1 MRIWLDPDRMLGLN
15 LTTTDVILAIEAQNA
30 QVAAGRIGAE
40 PSPASQQ
47 ISASV
52 LVKGQ
57 LSTPA
62 EFGAIVLRA
71 NPDGSSVRLR
81 DVADIEVGG
90 ESYNFSSRLNGQPSA
105 AIGVQLSPTGNA
117 LATSEAVREKMAEL
131 AGFFP
136 PGIQY
141 DVPYDT
147 APFVEVSI
155 RSEEHT
161 SELQSLMRISY
172 AVFCLKK

>member
-71 NPDGSSVRLR
+71 NPDGSIVRLR

-90 ESYNFSSRLNGQPSA
+90 ESYHFSS
-105 AIGVQLSPTGNA
+105 
-117 LATSEAVREKMAEL
+117 
-131 AGFFP
+131 
-136 PGIQY
+136 
-141 DVPYDT
+141 
-147 APFVEVSI
+147 
-155 RSEEHT
+155 RSEEHK
-161 SELQSLMRISY
+161 SELQSLIRISY
-172 AVFCLKK
+172 ADFCFKKKNKNKYSKM

>member
-1 MRIWLDPDRMLGLN
+1 MRIWLDPDRMVGLN
-15 LTTTDVILAIEAQNA
+15 LTTTDVILAIAAQNA

-62 EFGAIVLRA
+62 EVGDIVLRA

-81 DVADIEVGG
+81 EVAAVEGG
-90 ESYNFSSRLNGQPSA
+90 GWRHNLSSPRNCKPRA
-105 AIGVQLSPTGNA
+105 ATG
-117 LATSEAVREKMAEL
+117 
-131 AGFFP
+131 GHPHP
-136 PGIQY
+136 P
-141 DVPYDT
+141 
-147 APFVEVSI
+147 
-155 RSEEHT
+155 
-161 SELQSLMRISY
+161 
-172 AVFCLKK
+172 

>member
-1 MRIWLDPDRMLGLN
+1 MILRPPRSTRTDTLFPY
-15 LTTTDVILAIEAQNA
+15 TTLF
-30 QVAAGRIGAE
+30 RS
-40 PSPASQQ
+40 PSPSSDL

-141 DVPYDT
+141 DVPYD
-147 APFVEVSI
+147 
-155 RSEEHT
+155 RSEERRVGKECVSTCRSRRAPYH
-161 SELQSLMRISY
+161 Q
-172 AVFCLKK
+172 KKKK

>member
-1 MRIWLDPDRMLGLN
+1 MLGLK
-15 LTTTDVILAIEAQNA
+15 LTTMDVIRAVEAQNA

-57 LSTPA
+57 LSTPD

-71 NPDGSSVRLR
+71 NLDGSSVRLR

-90 ESYNFSSRLNGQPSA
+90 ESYNCSSRLNGQPSA
-105 AIGVQLSPTGNA
+105 NTDVQLSPTGTT
-117 LATSEAVREKMAEL
+117 LATPEARTGNTPWKEK
-131 AGFFP
+131 G
-136 PGIQY
+136 
-141 DVPYDT
+141 
-147 APFVEVSI
+147 
-155 RSEEHT
+155 
-161 SELQSLMRISY
+161 
-172 AVFCLKK
+172 

>member
-1 MRIWLDPDRMLGLN
+1 MLWIFFFKQKTAYEMRISDWSS
-15 LTTTDVILAIEAQNA
+15 DVCSSDL
-30 QVAAGRIGAE
+30 RSGAE

-71 NPDGSSVRLR
+71 NPDGPSVRLR

-90 ESYNFSSRLNGQPSA
+90 ERHNIHRRLNGPPSDDL
-105 AIGVQLSPTGNA
+105 GVQISPTGHA
-117 LATSEAVREKMAEL
+117 LADAEAGLKNTAALTPLLPTSTRSQS
-131 AGFFP
+131 P
-136 PGIQY
+136 NT
-141 DVPYDT
+141 T
-147 APFVEVSI
+147 A
-155 RSEEHT
+155 
-161 SELQSLMRISY
+161 Y
-172 AVFCLKK
+172 

>member
-71 NPDGSSVRLR
+71 NPDRYSVRLR
-81 DVADIEVGG
+81 DVADIEVVGDG
-90 ESYNFSSRLNGQPSA
+90 YNCAIRLERHRSA
-105 AIGVQLSPTGNA
+105 ALRAQRPPPRQ
-117 LATSEAVREKMAEL
+117 ATTR
-131 AGFFP
+131 
-136 PGIQY
+136 
-141 DVPYDT
+141 
-147 APFVEVSI
+147 
-155 RSEEHT
+155 
-161 SELQSLMRISY
+161 
-172 AVFCLKK
+172 

>member
-1 MRIWLDPDRMLGLN
+1 MLGLK
-15 LTTTDVILAIEAQNA
+15 LTTMDVIRAVEAQNA

-57 LSTPA
+57 LSTPD

-71 NPDGSSVRLR
+71 NLDGSSVRLR

-90 ESYNFSSRLNGQPSA
+90 ESYNFSSRLNGQ
-105 AIGVQLSPTGNA
+105 
-117 LATSEAVREKMAEL
+117 
-131 AGFFP
+131 
-136 PGIQY
+136 
-141 DVPYDT
+141 
-147 APFVEVSI
+147 

-172 AVFCLKK
+172 AVFCLKKNTHSTITNHITNSKPTHTRHDSRKKT

>member
-1 MRIWLDPDRMLGLN
+1 M
-15 LTTTDVILAIEAQNA
+15 
-30 QVAAGRIGAE
+30 GAE

-47 ISASV
+47 ISASGRG
-52 LVKGQ
+52 KGQ
-57 LSTPA
+57 RSTPA
-62 EFGAIVLRA
+62 EFGAILLRA

-105 AIGVQLSPTGNA
+105 AIAVQLSPTGHA

-141 DVPYDT
+141 DIPYDT
-147 APFVEVSI
+147 APLVEASI
-155 RSEEHT
+155 EKEIGRAPCRE
-161 SELQSLMRISY
+161 RGG
-172 AVFCLKK
+172 

>member
-1 MRIWLDPDRMLGLN
+1 MLGLK
-15 LTTTDVILAIEAQNA
+15 LTTMDVIRAVEAQNA

-57 LSTPA
+57 LSTPD

-71 NPDGSSVRLR
+71 NLDGSSVRLR

-105 AIGVQLSPTGNA
+105 AIAVQLSPTGNA
-117 LATSEAVREKMAEL
+117 QLGRASCRERVC
-131 AGFFP
+131 
-136 PGIQY
+136 QY
-141 DVPYDT
+141 V
-147 APFVEVSI
+147 
-155 RSEEHT
+155 
-161 SELQSLMRISY
+161 
-172 AVFCLKK
+172 

>member
-90 ESYNFSSRLNGQPSA
+90 ESYHFSSRLSRQPSA
-105 AIGVQLSPTGNA
+105 AIGVQLPPPGTAPG
-117 LATSEAVREKMAEL
+117 TTKAVRAK
-131 AGFFP
+131 
-136 PGIQY
+136 
-141 DVPYDT
+141 V
-147 APFVEVSI
+147 
-155 RSEEHT
+155 
-161 SELQSLMRISY
+161 
-172 AVFCLKK
+172 